1 MRQTYPNIELIVID
15 DGSSDNSDSV
25 IRKSLEKHCHKF
37 RYIRKLN
44 EGVPKT
50 LNLGLKLSSGKYVSI
65 IASDDVMLPQKTEKE
80 VDVFLKSDDNVG
92 MVYSDSIAMNEDG
105 SVLYP
110 YSKVQRHS
118 EGMIFEELLFGECF
132 IPASTPMIKKNVFDI
147 VGCYDESLRIEDFDM
162 WLRISKLF
170 KILYIPI
177 PLTHMRINEN
187 SLGSNVAILEKDLL
201 KSIEKLELDDQLRK
215 KSYAYTYLT
224 IGSRY
229 RYTGQKVNGIK
240 YLLKALYNRA
250 GDIYILKN
258 VLYNISLLL
267 LNIFL
272 PQKVFTFLRLYK
284 RQIIKKGFLSQ
295 S

>member
-1 MRQTYPNIELIVID
+1 MTTKTKLSSSCPIVSVIIPSYNHEKYVEECIDSVMRQTYPNIELIVID

-118 EGMIFEELLFGECF
+118 
-132 IPASTPMIKKNVFDI
+132 
-147 VGCYDESLRIEDFDM
+147 
-162 WLRISKLF
+162 
-170 KILYIPI
+170 
-177 PLTHMRINEN
+177 
-187 SLGSNVAILEKDLL
+187 
-201 KSIEKLELDDQLRK
+201 
-215 KSYAYTYLT
+215 
-224 IGSRY
+224 
-229 RYTGQKVNGIK
+229 
-240 YLLKALYNRA
+240 
-250 GDIYILKN
+250 
-258 VLYNISLLL
+258 
-267 LNIFL
+267 
-272 PQKVFTFLRLYK
+272 
-284 RQIIKKGFLSQ
+284 
-295 S
+295 